1 MSELDPLEKKV
12 IELIAQK
19 KRIPSEG
26 ITLDSTFLDL
36 GIDSLDGMDLLFT
49 FEESFKLTIP
59 DDTALLTNPIAAEVP
74 SFDPAAYLT
83 PDQVLLFDRYAA
95 FAMAAAGEAWA
106 EAGLDLS

>member
-19 KRIPSEG
+19 KRIPPEG

-59 DDTALLTNPIAAEVP
+59 DDVAQQMKSVRQVTAALHTALAANPQATTN
-74 SFDPAAYLT
+74 
-83 PDQVLLFDRYAA
+83 
-95 FAMAAAGEAWA
+95 
-106 EAGLDLS
+106 

>member
-19 KRIPSEG
+19 KGIPPER
-26 ITLDSTFLDL
+26 ITLDSTFLEL

-59 DDTALLTNPIAAEVP
+59 DDVTQQMKSVRRVTTALQAAL
-74 SFDPAAYLT
+74 AAT
-83 PDQVLLFDRYAA
+83 PHATTT
-95 FAMAAAGEAWA
+95 
-106 EAGLDLS
+106 

>member
-19 KRIPSEG
+19 KRIPPET

-49 FEESFKLTIP
+49 VEESFKLTIP
-59 DDTALLTNPIAAEVP
+59 DEAAQQMKSVRQVTDALRAAL
-74 SFDPAAYLT
+74 ANT
-83 PDQVLLFDRYAA
+83 PQATTH
-95 FAMAAAGEAWA
+95 
-106 EAGLDLS
+106 

>member
-12 IELIAQK
+12 IKLIAQK

-59 DDTALLTNPIAAEVP
+59 DDTAQQMKSVREVTDALRTALANNPQA
-74 SFDPAAYLT
+74 T
-83 PDQVLLFDRYAA
+83 TH
-95 FAMAAAGEAWA
+95 
-106 EAGLDLS
+106 